1 MSAPGSEVSVRVYVH
16 ENPTRKSQCT
26 IVCVTRGGTPRQRV
40 PSRRNCLKP
49 SHAHQSPLPTG
60 ILGSSNRVPEICDQI
75 DGVTW
80 ETGTGTQAKRSRF
93 RSPVFFSGES
103 DCVSDDWND
112 RITQGLDSVCKLCCL
127 MNRRGLGSVL
137 REISADH
144 RQLDC
149 AAGSLSPS

>member
-1 MSAPGSEVSVRVYVH
+1 M
-16 ENPTRKSQCT
+16 
-26 IVCVTRGGTPRQRV
+26 
-40 PSRRNCLKP
+40 KP

-60 ILGSSNRVPEICDQI
+60 ILVSSNRVPEICDQI
-75 DGVTW
+75 DGTTR

-112 RITQGLDSVCKLCCL
+112 RTTQSLDSVCKLCCL

-149 AAGSLSPS
+149 AAGFPLSLITYAEENGYHDDPGTLSQLLFPTAGHND